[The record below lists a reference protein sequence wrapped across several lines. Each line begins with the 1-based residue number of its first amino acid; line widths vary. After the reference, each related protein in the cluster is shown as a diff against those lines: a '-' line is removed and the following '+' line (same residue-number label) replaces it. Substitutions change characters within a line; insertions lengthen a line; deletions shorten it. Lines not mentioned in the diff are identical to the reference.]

1 MTLQMKIDPTDV
13 AASPA
18 PSRHW
23 PLGFGGEAVIESR
36 LQADG
41 SLELVAQ
48 AGSATIGRA
57 GLRPPQGDGPGI
69 LAIRQPDA
77 THPGDVH
84 AIAILVEAAFQ
95 LFPPMAALHLPD
107 VAFRPALLALAV
119 QTVMDE
125 ETGASAVRVA
135 REHFYQLPLLWH
147 RPEGLRAFPEIRSA
161 IGPQDR
167 LPPLRPPQPTGT
179 FYRRWIP
186 ELGTTL
192 SIRAIDRRR
201 DLKLFHGWMNQPRV
215 AFFWELAQSE
225 GELDRYLAEQEADP
239 HIFGVIGSLGD
250 EPSGYF
256 EFYWAKEDRLGP
268 FYDAEDYDRGWH
280 GLIGNSRHL
289 GRARTGTWFRSVT
302 HSLFLDEPRTRR
314 VVGEPRA
321 SHQKMLSY
329 CAQTA
334 YDKVKEFDFPHK
346 RAALVCCQRER
357 FFREVVL

>member
-1 MTLQMKIDPTDV
+1 MTLQKKIDPADITT
-13 AASPA
+13 SPA
-18 PSRHW
+18 PTRHW
-23 PLGFGGEAVIESR
+23 PLGLDGEAAIESR

-41 SLELVAQ
+41 TLELAAH
-48 AGSATIGRA
+48 AGPTTIGRA
-57 GLRPPQGDGPGI
+57 GLRAPEGDSPGI
-69 LAIRQPDA
+69 LAIHEPDA
-77 THPGDVH
+77 AHPGDVH
-84 AIAILVEAAFQ
+84 VIAILVEAAFQ
-95 LFPPMAALHLPD
+95 LFPGMTALHLPD
-107 VAFRPALLALAV
+107 VASKPGLSALAV
-119 QTVMDE
+119 QTVTDE
-125 ETGASAVRVA
+125 EAGASAVRIA

-147 RPEGLRAFPEIRSA
+147 RPEGSRAFPGIRSA

-167 LPPLRPPQPTGT
+167 LPLLRSPQPTGT

-192 SIRAIDRRR
+192 SMQAIDRRR
-201 DLKLFHGWMNQPRV
+201 DLRLFHGWMNQPRV

-225 GELDRYLAEQEADP
+225 AELDRYLAGQEADP

-250 EPSGYF
+250 EPSSYF

-280 GLIGNSRHL
+280 GLIGNPRHL
-289 GRARTGTWFRSVT
+289 GRTKTGTWFRSVT
-302 HSLFLDEPRTRR
+302 HCLFLDEPRTQR

-329 CAQTA
+329 CAETA

-346 RAALVCCQRER
+346 RAALVCCHRER
-357 FFREVVL
+357 FFREVTL